1 MKTINLT
8 DEQFD
13 TLFNRIDKMVKTIH
27 RSLDDYI
34 TDYEEMDSTKI
45 VPIIFK
51 IEDILTNRGVFIN
64 KEAN

>member
-1 MKTINLT
+1 MFS
-8 DEQFD
+8 DEE
-13 TLFNRIDKMVKTIH
+13 LKIIH
-27 RSLDDYI
+27 KSLDDYI
-34 TDYEEMDSTKI
+34 SDYEEMDSTKI

>member
-1 MKTINLT
+1 MFS
-8 DEQFD
+8 DEE
-13 TLFNRIDKMVKTIH
+13 LKTIH
-27 RSLDDYI
+27 KSLDDYI

-51 IEDILTNRGVFIN
+51 IPMMVSKQQCFK

>member
-1 MKTINLT
+1 MFS
-8 DEQFD
+8 DEE
-13 TLFNRIDKMVKTIH
+13 LKTIH

-45 VPIIFK
+45 APIIFK

>member
-1 MKTINLT
+1 MFS
-8 DEQFD
+8 DEE
-13 TLFNRIDKMVKTIH
+13 LKTIH

-64 KEAN
+64 KEAE

>member
-1 MKTINLT
+1 MFS
-8 DEQFD
+8 DEE
-13 TLFNRIDKMVKTIH
+13 LKTIH
-27 RSLDDYI
+27 KSLDDYI
-34 TDYEEMDSTKI
+34 SDCEEMDSTKI

>member
-1 MKTINLT
+1 MVICKLSIRGGKLMFS
-8 DEQFD
+8 DEE
-13 TLFNRIDKMVKTIH
+13 LKTIH
-27 RSLDDYI
+27 KSLDDYI

>member
-1 MKTINLT
+1 MFS
-8 DEQFD
+8 DEE
-13 TLFNRIDKMVKTIH
+13 LKTIH
-27 RSLDDYI
+27 KPLDDYI

-51 IEDILTNRGVFIN
+51 IEDILTNRGVLIN

>member
-1 MKTINLT
+1 MFS
-8 DEQFD
+8 DEE
-13 TLFNRIDKMVKTIH
+13 LKTIH

-45 VPIIFK
+45 APIIFK

-64 KEAN
+64 KEAV